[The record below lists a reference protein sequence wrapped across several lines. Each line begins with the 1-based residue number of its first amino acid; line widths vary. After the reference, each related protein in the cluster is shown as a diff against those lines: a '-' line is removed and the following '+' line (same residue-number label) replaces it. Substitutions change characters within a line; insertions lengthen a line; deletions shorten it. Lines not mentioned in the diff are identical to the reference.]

1 MYYLSIKKLVT
12 SPKLREFFVTR
23 HERAPGYYIQR
34 KTYTKT
40 SVRSLNHRVQLRR
53 NNMVACV

>member
-12 SPKLREFFVTR
+12 SPKLREFLLLDMKEHLGT
-23 HERAPGYYIQR
+23 IQR
-34 KTYTKT
+34 KTYTQT
-40 SVRSLNHRVQLRR
+40 SVSSLNHRVQLRR